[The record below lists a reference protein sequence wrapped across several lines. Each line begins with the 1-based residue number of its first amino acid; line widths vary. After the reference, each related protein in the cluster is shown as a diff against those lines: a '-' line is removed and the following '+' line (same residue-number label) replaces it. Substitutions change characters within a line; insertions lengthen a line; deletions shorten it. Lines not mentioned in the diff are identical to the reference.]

1 MSNASTLVAKL
12 SPDKQA
18 ELFQKLRARNGNN
31 TPRTAQQYRNVT
43 IGDGENFRLALTSPG
58 NPESLKPVA
67 IPRQAPGPNEVEV
80 EIHACSLN
88 FRDLMLILGMYPA
101 VSGNPVNTMGLDWS
115 GRVVAVG
122 EGVERLQPGDEVIGL
137 FPADFSPYVTCH
149 HSRVVKKPK
158 GLSFEQAST
167 IPTVFLT
174 CYNTLHTRGRLVRGE
189 RVLIHSA
196 AGGVGVAGIQIAHWL
211 GAEVFATAGNEEKRV
226 FVRGLGVEHIFDSR
240 TLQWADQIMETTH
253 GEGIDLVLN
262 SLTGEAIPKGISVLR
277 EHGRFIEIGMRDLY
291 SAATIPLRPF
301 AKSLSFIATGA
312 LGRVELPQALDEIVA
327 LFDQGV
333 FTVPPNKIYPYGE
346 ISAAFSF
353 LSQGVHIGKI
363 TLQMHGQQV
372 KIAV

>member
-1 MSNASTLVAKL
+1 VSNASTLVAEL

-18 ELFQKLRARNGNN
+18 ELFQKLKARNGG
-31 TPRTAQQYRNVT
+31 TAQRAAQQYRTMT

-58 NPESLKPVA
+58 NPESLRPVA
-67 IPRQAPGPNEVEV
+67 IPRQPPGPGEVEV

-101 VSGNPVNTMGLDWS
+101 VSGNPSNTMGLDWS

-122 EGVERLQPGDEVIGL
+122 EGVKRLQPGDEVIGL

-149 HSRVVKKPK
+149 HSRVVNKPK
-158 GLSFEQAST
+158 GLGFEQASAL
-167 IPTVFLT
+167 PTVFLT
-174 CYNTLHTRGRLVRGE
+174 CFNTLHTRGRLGRGE

-196 AGGVGVAGIQIAHWL
+196 AGGVGVAGIQVAHWL
-211 GAEVFATAGNEEKRV
+211 GAEVFATAGNEEKRA
-226 FVRGLGVEHIFDSR
+226 FVRRLGVHHVFDSR
-240 TLQWADQIMETTH
+240 TLHWADQIMEATN
-253 GEGIDLVLN
+253 GEGVDLVLN

-291 SAATIPLRPF
+291 SDATIPLRPF
-301 AKSLSFIATGA
+301 ARSLSFIATGA

-333 FTVPPNKIYPYGE
+333 FTVPPNKVYPFGE
-346 ISAAFSF
+346 ISAALSF

-372 KIAV
+372 NVAV